1 MKATMDGGAFKRM
14 VLSAAAM
21 IENKKQSINEL
32 NVFPVPDGDTGTNM
46 SLTLHMAANDLLNI
60 KGVKGS
66 FVCTPYQDKVY
77 ISARSI
83 DEVNVQIIMERM
95 GGGGHINMAGCQLEG
110 VTVEEAMAQLKFTL
124 DKMLDEG
131 DI

>member
-1 MKATMDGGAFKRM
+1 MYRDACAISSCTAEQGIQSPTEVGA
-14 VLSAAAM
+14 
-21 IENKKQSINEL
+21 Q
-32 NVFPVPDGDTGTNM
+32 
-46 SLTLHMAANDLLNI
+46 AANDLLNI

-110 VTVEEAMAQLKFTL
+110 VSVDEAMAQLKYTL